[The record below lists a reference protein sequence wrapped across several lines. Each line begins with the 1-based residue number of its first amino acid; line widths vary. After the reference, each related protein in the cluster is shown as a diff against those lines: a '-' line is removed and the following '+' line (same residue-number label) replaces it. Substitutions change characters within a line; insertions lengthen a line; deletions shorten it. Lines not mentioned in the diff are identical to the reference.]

1 MNKKDFE
8 IIICGAGLVGMT
20 LALLLSKEQINV
32 LLIDKNN
39 KNSFLNPRDARTTA
53 ISQGSSRIYKNL
65 GMWDKLLKNAQQINS
80 ILVSEGVQSNDLDF
94 DNRKV
99 GEGPLGF
106 IIDNKILKKALF
118 KEIIKS
124 KFVDFSQNTEV
135 VKINNEERSLEV
147 NKKKRIN
154 YKLLLAADGRFSKIR
169 FHAGVKYFYHDYH
182 QNAFVFNITHS
193 NPHNGIA
200 LERFFSTGPLAL
212 LPMKDK
218 KQRKSSVVWTVDSN
232 ISNQKSFN
240 QNIKEEFSKRYKK
253 FFGDI
258 INFSKFQKYPLNVFS
273 CYNSCK
279 KNIIFVGDASQAI
292 HPIAGQGFNLGL
304 RDAFCVS
311 QMITEFKELGL
322 EVNNKNLMDAY
333 ERKRFIDKTALVSVT
348 HNLNKLFSNNSFTIK
363 LIRRLGLR
371 IFSESN
377 YLKNQSMIYAMGLK
391 NLEL

>member
-39 KNSFLNPRDARTTA
+39 KDSFLNPKDARTTA

-65 GMWDKLLKNAQQINS
+65 GIWDKLQKNAQQINS
-80 ILVSEGVQSNDLDF
+80 ILVSEGVQSNELDF
-94 DNRKV
+94 DNKKV

-124 KFVDFSQNTEV
+124 KFVDFSENTEV
-135 VKINNEERSLEV
+135 KKIDNTKRNLVV

-169 FHAGVKYFYHDYH
+169 FHAGVKYFYHDYR

-193 NPHNGIA
+193 KPHNGLA

-232 ISNQKSFN
+232 ISNKSSFN
-240 QNIKEEFSKRYKK
+240 QNIKQEFSKRYKK
-253 FFGDI
+253 F
-258 INFSKFQKYPLNVFS
+258 
-273 CYNSCK
+273 
-279 KNIIFVGDASQAI
+279 
-292 HPIAGQGFNLGL
+292 
-304 RDAFCVS
+304 
-311 QMITEFKELGL
+311 L
-322 EVNNKNLMDAY
+322 E
-333 ERKRFIDKTALVSVT
+333 I
-348 HNLNKLFSNNSFTIK
+348 
-363 LIRRLGLR
+363 
-371 IFSESN
+371 
-377 YLKNQSMIYAMGLK
+377 
-391 NLEL
+391 

>member
-169 FHAGVKYFYHDYH
+169 FHAGVKYFYHD
-182 QNAFVFNITHS
+182 
-193 NPHNGIA
+193 
-200 LERFFSTGPLAL
+200 
-212 LPMKDK
+212 
-218 KQRKSSVVWTVDSN
+218 
-232 ISNQKSFN
+232 
-240 QNIKEEFSKRYKK
+240 
-253 FFGDI
+253 
-258 INFSKFQKYPLNVFS
+258 
-273 CYNSCK
+273 
-279 KNIIFVGDASQAI
+279 SQ
-292 HPIAGQGFNLGL
+292 
-304 RDAFCVS
+304 
-311 QMITEFKELGL
+311 
-322 EVNNKNLMDAY
+322 
-333 ERKRFIDKTALVSVT
+333 
-348 HNLNKLFSNNSFTIK
+348 
-363 LIRRLGLR
+363 
-371 IFSESN
+371 
-377 YLKNQSMIYAMGLK
+377 
-391 NLEL
+391 